1 MIKHILK
8 FVLFLLPS
16 TLNAQAELD
25 SILHPEIWL
34 MSKFQQLSHQEM
46 IQRFP
51 FFLELNPSIAF
62 TVPCLPPVDYWEGNR
77 ISSGFGWRRHPIAGK
92 YKHHSGIDIAGNH
105 QYIRTT
111 ATGFVEQI
119 GQDNALGLYII
130 VNHGNS
136 YQTIYGHLASIYV
149 KKNQF
154 VLIGA
159 QIGILGST
167 GRSTGKH
174 LHYAIKKNGIYVDPA
189 EYLTLGIRFLDG
201 YFQKK

>member
-8 FVLFLLPS
+8 FILFLLPS

-92 YKHHSGIDIAGNH
+92 YKHHNGIDIAGNH

-159 QIGILGST
+159 QIGILGNT